1 MLAHLLA
8 LIRASRP
15 TMTLLPR
22 SVVEAIVLTGG
33 SLGSAH
39 DVAGWLGLRNR
50 FELARLLKREGLP
63 PLHRLAAWAT
73 VLSWLETTERDGVSL
88 CRLAYRSGRYPAAC
102 YRLVKEVTGQAW
114 EQTRARG
121 SLWAAEQFLRE
132 LRGCA
137 AGAGHRRS

>member
-1 MLAHLLA
+1 MLANLLA
-8 LIRASRP
+8 LLRAARP
-15 TMTLLPR
+15 GMTLVPR
-22 SVVEAIVLTGG
+22 CVVEAIVLTGG
-33 SLGSAH
+33 SLGPAR

-63 PLHRLAAWAT
+63 PLHRLAAWTT
-73 VLSWLETTERDGVSL
+73 VISWLEASERDGVSL
-88 CRLAYRSGRYPAAC
+88 CQLAYHSGRHPAAC

-132 LRGCA
+132 LRGRTA
-137 AGAGHRRS
+137 AR